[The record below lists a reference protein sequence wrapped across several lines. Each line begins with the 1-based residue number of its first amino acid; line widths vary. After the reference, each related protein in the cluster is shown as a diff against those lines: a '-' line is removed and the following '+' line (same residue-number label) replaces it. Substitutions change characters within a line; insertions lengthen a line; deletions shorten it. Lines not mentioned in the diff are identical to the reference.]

1 MILGFDPMVQVV
13 HERDVLRAIVLAL
26 APNRRGIYNIRG
38 PGELP
43 LSRAFQMIGKQ
54 PVFWPASLAKRA
66 LNGLWR
72 SGITN
77 FPAPELDHVRY
88 VCMVDD
94 ARARSSLGYVHQHD
108 IQQTLDAVFEEW

>member
-1 MILGFDPMVQVV
+1 MVQVV
-13 HERDVLRAIVLAL
+13 HERDVVHAIELAL
-26 APNRRGIYNIRG
+26 EPKRRGIYNVRG

-43 LSRAFQMIGKQ
+43 LSRAFQMIGKE
-54 PVFWPASLAKRA
+54 PVFWPASVAKRA
-66 LNGLWR
+66 LQGLWR

-94 ARARSSLGYVHQHD
+94 SRARQSLGYGHRHD
-108 IQQTLDAVFEEW
+108 IQQTLEAVFEEW